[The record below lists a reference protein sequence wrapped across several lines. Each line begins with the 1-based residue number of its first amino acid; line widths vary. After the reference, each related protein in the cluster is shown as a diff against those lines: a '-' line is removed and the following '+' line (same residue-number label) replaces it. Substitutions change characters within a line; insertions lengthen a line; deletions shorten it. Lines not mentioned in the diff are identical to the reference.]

1 MVATCD
7 WVDVGN
13 GLKAYYGAPEG
24 AGPHPCILVYIEAF
38 GVNEHFK
45 KLTKRL
51 ANEGFATIT
60 PDIYGGDTYSYDDM
74 DGAIGK
80 LKTMDD
86 DTVISQTE
94 ACLKWLG
101 GRAEADSNRVGVTGF
116 CMGGRFTFLANAEL
130 ANHFKGAAA
139 FYGGGI
145 GPIED
150 GLGRKTLLERVP
162 EFVSPI
168 LLWYGSEDQSILPD
182 ELGRIAQTM
191 AQEKKQYT
199 LTCFPNVG
207 HGFFC
212 EDRGS
217 YDRHAAESSF
227 KATVDFFRSRLV

>member
-51 ANEGFATIT
+51 ADEGFATIT

-86 DTVISQTE
+86 DTVISQT
-94 ACLKWLG
+94 AVSYTHL
-101 GRAEADSNRVGVTGF
+101 
-116 CMGGRFTFLANAEL
+116 
-130 ANHFKGAAA
+130 
-139 FYGGGI
+139 
-145 GPIED
+145 
-150 GLGRKTLLERVP
+150 TLPTR
-162 EFVSPI
+162 S
-168 LLWYGSEDQSILPD
+168 
-182 ELGRIAQTM
+182 
-191 AQEKKQYT
+191 
-199 LTCFPNVG
+199 
-207 HGFFC
+207 
-212 EDRGS
+212 
-217 YDRHAAESSF
+217 
-227 KATVDFFRSRLV
+227 TV